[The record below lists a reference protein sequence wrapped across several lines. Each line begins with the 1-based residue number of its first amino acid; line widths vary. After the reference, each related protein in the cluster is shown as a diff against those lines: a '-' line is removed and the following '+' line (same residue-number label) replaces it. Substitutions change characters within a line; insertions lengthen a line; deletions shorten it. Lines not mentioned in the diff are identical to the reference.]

1 MIVSTRGEYALRL
14 MIALAGRDEFVSLK
28 EIALENHIPHKY
40 SENIMTALAKA
51 GLVEGSRGKKGGYR
65 LTRAP
70 EEYSVAEILENTEL
84 SFAVTSC
91 SKEGDCPHADTC
103 PTLPIWRAL
112 DETVHEF
119 LSRYTLRDL
128 LPARA

>member
-1 MIVSTRGEYALRL
+1 MIISTRGDYALRI
-14 MIALAGRDEFVSLK
+14 MTALCGQEGFTSLK
-28 EIALENHIPHKY
+28 EIAAEEGVPHKY

-70 EEYSVAEILENTEL
+70 EAYTLSEILRTTES
-84 SFAVTSC
+84 SFSVSGCT
-91 SKEGDCPHADTC
+91 GDCHRAGLC

-112 DETVHEF
+112 DETVNGF
-119 LSRYTLRDL
+119 LSRYTLADL
-128 LPARA
+128 MRP